1 MKQAETKEIDVLLT
15 VMGDSDV
22 LVFNLDTE
30 DPDKYVID
38 LNDTA
43 GQVKIKEVFSKLL
56 EMLLNE
62 KLTLRF
68 RIAEGYSKEL
78 YKDVCSEYIEEL
90 NTEIEQVIES
100 VKYALK

>member
-1 MKQAETKEIDVLLT
+1 MKPAETKEIDVLLT

-68 RIAEGYSKEL
+68 RIAEGYSKVL
-78 YKDVCSEYIEEL
+78 YKDVCSEYIKEL

-100 VKYALK
+100 VKNALK